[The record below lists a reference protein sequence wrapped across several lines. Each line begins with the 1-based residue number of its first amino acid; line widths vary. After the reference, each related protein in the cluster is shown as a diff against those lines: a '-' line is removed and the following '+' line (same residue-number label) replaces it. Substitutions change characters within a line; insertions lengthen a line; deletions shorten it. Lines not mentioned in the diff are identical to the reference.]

1 VDGTLSGPNL
11 PSSSSLNRWGV
22 PSAVRK
28 ALGADVG
35 LEGAEDAAGHAAGE
49 GDAFRQKLLEAA

>member
-1 VDGTLSGPNL
+1 
-11 PSSSSLNRWGV
+11 LNRWGV